1 MKFVW
6 DSKCNKAF
14 NDSKNA
20 LLETDLLE
28 FYDPNKPIVVVSDA
42 SGYGL
47 GGVIAHIV
55 DGIEKPVNFTSFSL
69 DKCQKSYPILHL
81 EALAL
86 VCTIKKFH
94 KYLYGKKFLV
104 FTDHKPLVGI
114 FGKEGKN
121 SIFVTRIQRYVLD
134 LSIYDFEIRYRPSA
148 KMGNADFCSR
158 FPLPQL
164 IPNEIHTDFVR
175 SINFSK
181 NIPLDYVK
189 VANATKNDEFLLKVI
204 SYMKNGW
211 PDRIDKHFFNVFA
224 NHHDIEIIDDCL
236 LYQDRVV
243 IPKELQ
249 KPVLNLLHGNHS
261 GIVKMKRLARQSVY
275 WFGINS
281 QIEEFVKECEV
292 CNSMAVVSKRKVE
305 SEWIPTTRPFSRIHV
320 DFFHFSSHTF
330 LLIVDSY
337 SKWVEIEWM
346 KTGTECG
353 KVLKKLVAFFARF
366 GLPDVLVSDGGPPFN
381 SFAFVCFLENQGI
394 KVFKSPPYHPASN
407 GQAERFVRTVKDVLK
422 KFLLEPEFLNLELE
436 DQINLFLINYRNNS
450 ISADGHFPSEK
461 VFAYIPKTL
470 IDLLNPKKHF
480 KKLLLKPAKT
490 FNDDNQL
497 EVVSKLKRKDPLD
510 DLMEGDAIWYQ
521 NHKPGHL
528 AKWVKAIYLKQISQN
543 LFQVLIGSVVVT
555 AHRAQIR
562 TTGVTRGEIR
572 PNVVVSKQKS
582 MNVDERPR
590 DQVSD
595 PVDFEMNECNSD
607 KYHQKE
613 ENSSKK
619 RKKTCRLGGRPTSA
633 FEKRKK
639 SKKR

>member
-94 KYLYGKKFLV
+94 KYLYGKKILV